1 MFNKKYSSQPT
12 AIASYS
18 FAEITTASGYIVFYL
33 GKTIDLNLISN
44 NTFYSDSIATAS
56 ANMGISA
63 DALRLDNDFDIL
75 INQPLTFQ
83 GKGIINIPL
92 GVSRSGASNSG
103 YAVVKLRK
111 WNGAAETEI
120 CNNTSRVWPNNAVSG
135 YTYTMLA
142 VDLEVPQTSFKVGE
156 YLRITI
162 EIWGTG
168 GADPSFVAYAHDP
181 KNRTTGWDTTGA
193 VPSILT
199 ALIPV
204 RIDL

>member
-1 MFNKKYSSQPT
+1 MLDPKYNSKET

-18 FAEITTASGYIVFYL
+18 FSEITTASGYIVFYL
-33 GKTIDLNLISN
+33 GKTVDLNLMSN
-44 NTFYSDSIATAS
+44 NTFYSDMVATAS

-63 DALRLDNDFDIL
+63 DAIRLDNDFDVL

-83 GKGIINIPL
+83 GKGIITIPL
-92 GVSRSGASNSG
+92 GVSRSGSSNSG

-111 WNGAAETEI
+111 WDGTTETEI
-120 CNNTSRVWPNNAVSG
+120 CNNTSRTWANNAASG

-162 EIWGTG
+162 EIWGAG
-168 GADPSFVAYAHDP
+168 GADPSYVAYAHDP
-181 KNRTTGWDTTGA
+181 KGRTTGWDATGA

-199 ALIPV
+199 AQIPV
-204 RIDL
+204 KIDL